1 MATNQPAVARVE
13 AGRVLPA
20 LPFIERW
27 MLATGSTL
35 TLPLGV
41 GLKRLSARAKS
52 QLARQATQP
61 PDPWARLSEKRRRGL
76 DTAVEARYLRSMRIP
91 KRSRQS
97 VETLQA
103 EVQMIGVDDL
113 FLDRLSQATATMNV
127 RDMHFDSL
135 VAVAVTNWD
144 DLDRGYITSR
154 IREIELQN
162 PILGS
167 AMRLLQ
173 RRCARR
179 VRDLRARQRAT
190 DLRSR

>member
-1 MATNQPAVARVE
+1 MT
-13 AGRVLPA
+13 
-20 LPFIERW
+20 
-27 MLATGSTL
+27 
-35 TLPLGV
+35 
-41 GLKRLSARAKS
+41 KRLLVGAA
-52 QLARQATQP
+52 LAGVMEQSPTVVGGTAEEYWSRSDYHPTDLDLV
-61 PDPWARLSEKRRRGL
+61 PDPSKKDENAFKALGFHREGRHWVREDVTFGIEFPHDPSFQVNRTVIVKLK
-76 DTAVEARYLRSMRIP
+76 TLR
-91 KRSRQS
+91 
-97 VETLQA
+97 A

-135 VAVAVTNWD
+135 LAVAVTNWD

-162 PILGS
+162 PTLGS
-167 AMRLLQ
+167 AMRSVE

-190 DLRSR
+190 ELR